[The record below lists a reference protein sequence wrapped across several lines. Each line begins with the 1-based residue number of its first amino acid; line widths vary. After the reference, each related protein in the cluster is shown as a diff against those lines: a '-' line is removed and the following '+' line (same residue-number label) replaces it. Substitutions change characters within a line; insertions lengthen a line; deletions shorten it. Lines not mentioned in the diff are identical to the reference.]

1 MGRKRFEREYG
12 VTEDDLLEQTQKLIG
27 ELHENTRTYLDC

>member
-12 VTEDDLLEQTQKLIG
+12 ITEEELLEQTL
-27 ELHENTRTYLDC
+27 ELVKTDL

>member
-12 VTEDDLLEQTQKLIG
+12 ISEEQLLEQTLDLIG
-27 ELHENTRTYLDC
+27 E

>member
-12 VTEDDLLEQTQKLIG
+12 ISEEQLLEQTLELIN
-27 ELHENTRTYLDC
+27 E

>member
-12 VTEDDLLEQTQKLIG
+12 TTEELLLAQTLELIG
-27 ELHENTRTYLDC
+27 E

>member
-12 VTEDDLLEQTQKLIG
+12 VTEEQLLEQTLGLIG
-27 ELHENTRTYLDC
+27 G

>member
-12 VTEDDLLEQTQKLIG
+12 VTEEQLLEQTLGLIG
-27 ELHENTRTYLDC
+27 E

>member
-12 VTEDDLLEQTQKLIG
+12 ISEEQLLEQTLELIG
-27 ELHENTRTYLDC
+27 DCT

>member
-12 VTEDDLLEQTQKLIG
+12 VSEEQLLEQTLGLI
-27 ELHENTRTYLDC
+27 C

>member
-12 VTEDDLLEQTQKLIG
+12 VTEEQLLEQTLELIG
-27 ELHENTRTYLDC
+27 ES